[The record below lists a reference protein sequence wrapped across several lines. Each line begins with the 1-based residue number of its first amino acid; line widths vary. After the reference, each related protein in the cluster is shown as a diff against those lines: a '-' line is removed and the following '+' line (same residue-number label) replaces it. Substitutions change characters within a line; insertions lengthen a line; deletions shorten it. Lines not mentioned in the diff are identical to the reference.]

1 MQIYYEPN
9 NVFLRCAPVSLILR
23 GFSAYNKGIKKLCEG
38 YMSEKIDN
46 ILNLALES
54 DNEEL
59 QKSEELSV
67 GFDEETRRWDL
78 IIRYTGDIKFLD
90 KFEEISVVNLMGG
103 YAVVNVPE
111 ALVERL
117 AAEEQ
122 IIFVEKPKSLYFTV
136 INGARVSCIDEVQ
149 NVEGLYGEG
158 VIVGII
164 DSGIDYANSVFRN
177 NDGTT
182 RILELWDQSLA
193 TGNKPVGY
201 DRGSVFTREDINRAL
216 KETNEQ
222 ERYRIVPSRDLSGH
236 GTHVAGIAAGNF
248 AMDKNNNL
256 GVATKSEILVV
267 KLAAPREGSFPRTI
281 ELLEAIDFVAKRAL
295 FYGMPLAL
303 NLSFGNTYG
312 SHDGTS
318 LVETFINYVS
328 DMERISIAVG
338 TGNEGAAAGHT
349 GGYVIEEESKNVE
362 LTVSEY
368 ERTMSIQIWKS
379 YADTFEIEVIS
390 PSGESTGILAE
401 VNEATRYYLRGS
413 NTMLLVY
420 YGTPKPYSP
429 YQEIYIDFI
438 PDNSYIEQG
447 LWIIRITGVKTV
459 TGRYDMWLPTAAALG
474 TSTGFTRPTPE
485 ITLTIPSTADKV
497 ISVGAYDSAT
507 DRYAEF
513 SGRGYTRQTNQIKP
527 DIVAPGV
534 DIRSAAVGGG
544 LTVLSGT
551 SMATPF
557 VTGSLALMMEW
568 GIVKGNDRFLYG
580 EKAKAYLI
588 RGARKL
594 PGIEDYPDSRI
605 GFGAL
610 CLEESL
616 PR

>member
-1 MQIYYEPN
+1 
-9 NVFLRCAPVSLILR
+9 
-23 GFSAYNKGIKKLCEG
+23 
-38 YMSEKIDN
+38 MSEKIDN

>member
-1 MQIYYEPN
+1 
-9 NVFLRCAPVSLILR
+9 
-23 GFSAYNKGIKKLCEG
+23 
-38 YMSEKIDN
+38 MSEKIDN

-59 QKSEELSV
+59 QKSQELSV

-256 GVATKSEILVV
+256 GVATKSELLVV

-401 VNEATRYYLRGS
+401 AKEATRYYLRGS

-438 PDNSYIEQG
+438 PDNSYIEPG

-544 LTVLSGT
+544 LTALSGT

-594 PGIEDYPDSRI
+594 PGIEVYPDPRV
-605 GFGAL
+605 GYGAL
-610 CLEESL
+610 CLRESL
-616 PR
+616 PKWNFLIMHYK